1 MRKKLFIK
9 IHYVKQTGKL
19 HFSHSIQQTDDM
31 IMRLDVAQV
40 YAGSSPIGHLKERE
54 YGILQNK
61 K

>member
-1 MRKKLFIK
+1 MFELGAVVITREKNENHTDISTD
-9 IHYVKQTGKL
+9 V
-19 HFSHSIQQTDDM
+19 SVADDM
-31 IMRLDVAQV
+31 VMRLDVAQV